1 MSVGALAETSPAS
14 RNERKAT
21 ATIRACRASGRHTLK
36 HGDGRGAAPPEFSEA
51 GIRFRAGQKNMR
63 RENELMGTKDGRPA
77 GKGGLRGFTGA
88 ILAALALG
96 VILCADPILA
106 QTAPPARDAAPAAGP
121 AAPLAEEPKFPPS
134 VTDALLPSALPRDLS
149 PWGMFL
155 SAVPIVKAVIVGL
168 AFASLATWTVW
179 LAKTIE
185 LWNARRAARQ
195 GLEVLARAKS
205 LRAAEKELVQTR
217 SPVARFVAA
226 AAGEADRSDG
236 LASEGVKD
244 RAAILLSRI
253 EAQAGRAIARGT
265 GVLATIGATA
275 PFVGLFGTVWGIMD
289 SFIGISKTHTTNL
302 AVVAPGIAEALLA
315 TAMGLFAAIPAVV
328 MYNAFAR
335 AIAGY
340 RAQLGDAAAE
350 VLRHLSRDLD
360 RDASPGQKEDAPVVP
375 LRRPAE

>member
-1 MSVGALAETSPAS
+1 MTDGEGT
-14 RNERKAT
+14 R
-21 ATIRACRASGRHTLK
+21 IGGR
-36 HGDGRGAAPPEFSEA
+36 
-51 GIRFRAGQKNMR
+51 
-63 RENELMGTKDGRPA
+63 RPY
-77 GKGGLRGFTGA
+77 GFART
-88 ILAALALG
+88 ILAALTLG
-96 VILCADPILA
+96 AIVCAAPVLA
-106 QTAPPARDAAPAAGP
+106 QTASPAQDAAPAAGP
-121 AAPLAEEPKFPPS
+121 AARVEPTIAEPKSLPRM
-134 VTDALLPSALPRDLS
+134 TDVLLPSALPRDLS

-155 SAVPIVKAVIVGL
+155 SAVPIVKIVMVGL

-185 LWNARRAARQ
+185 LWNARRAARR
-195 GLEVLARAKS
+195 GLEVLASAKS
-205 LRAAEKELVQTR
+205 LRAAEKELAQPR
-217 SPVARFVAA
+217 SPVTRFVAA
-226 AAGEADRSDG
+226 AAAEADRSDG
-236 LASEGVKD
+236 LAPEGVKD

-253 EAQAGRAIARGT
+253 EAQAGRAIMRGI

-289 SFIGISKTHTTNL
+289 SFIGISKTNTTNL

-335 AIAGY
+335 GITGY
-340 RAQLGDAAAE
+340 RATLGDAAAE

-360 RDASPGQKEDAPVVP
+360 RDTAPRQKDDAPIVP

>member
-1 MSVGALAETSPAS
+1 M
-14 RNERKAT
+14 
-21 ATIRACRASGRHTLK
+21 
-36 HGDGRGAAPPEFSEA
+36 
-51 GIRFRAGQKNMR
+51 
-63 RENELMGTKDGRPA
+63 
-77 GKGGLRGFTGA
+77 
-88 ILAALALG
+88 
-96 VILCADPILA
+96 
-106 QTAPPARDAAPAAGP
+106 
-121 AAPLAEEPKFPPS
+121 
-134 VTDALLPSALPRDLS
+134 
-149 PWGMFL
+149 
-155 SAVPIVKAVIVGL
+155 
-168 AFASLATWTVW
+168 
-179 LAKTIE
+179 
-185 LWNARRAARQ
+185 
-195 GLEVLARAKS
+195 LARAKS
-205 LRAAEKELVQTR
+205 LRAAEKEFSRTR
-217 SPVARFVAA
+217 SPAARFVAA
-226 AAGEADRSDG
+226 AAGEADRSNS
-236 LASEGVKD
+236 LAPEGVKD

-289 SFIGISKTHTTNL
+289 SFIGISKTNTTNL

-360 RDASPGQKEDAPVVP
+360 REASPGQPEGAPVVP

>member
-1 MSVGALAETSPAS
+1 MTDGEGT
-14 RNERKAT
+14 R
-21 ATIRACRASGRHTLK
+21 IGGR
-36 HGDGRGAAPPEFSEA
+36 
-51 GIRFRAGQKNMR
+51 
-63 RENELMGTKDGRPA
+63 RPY
-77 GKGGLRGFTGA
+77 GFART
-88 ILAALALG
+88 ILAALTLG
-96 VILCADPILA
+96 AIVCAAPVLA
-106 QTAPPARDAAPAAGP
+106 QSASPAQDAAPAAGP
-121 AAPLAEEPKFPPS
+121 AARVEATIAEPKSLPRM
-134 VTDALLPSALPRDLS
+134 TDVLLPSALPRDLS

-155 SAVPIVKAVIVGL
+155 NAVPIVKIVMVGL

-185 LWNARRAARQ
+185 LWNARRAARR

-205 LRAAEKELVQTR
+205 LRAAEKELAQPH
-217 SPVARFVAA
+217 SPVTRFVAA

-236 LASEGVKD
+236 LAPEGVKD

-253 EAQAGRAIARGT
+253 EAQVGRAIARGI

-289 SFIGISKTHTTNL
+289 SFIGISKTNTTNL

-315 TAMGLFAAIPAVV
+315 TATGLFAAIPAVV

-335 AIAGY
+335 GITGY

-360 RDASPGQKEDAPVVP
+360 RDAAPRQKEDAPIVP

>member
-1 MSVGALAETSPAS
+1 MTDGEGTP
-14 RNERKAT
+14 
-21 ATIRACRASGRHTLK
+21 IGGR
-36 HGDGRGAAPPEFSEA
+36 
-51 GIRFRAGQKNMR
+51 
-63 RENELMGTKDGRPA
+63 RPY
-77 GKGGLRGFTGA
+77 GFART
-88 ILAALALG
+88 ILAALTLG
-96 VILCADPILA
+96 AIVCAAPVLA
-106 QTAPPARDAAPAAGP
+106 QTPSPAQDAAPAAGP
-121 AAPLAEEPKFPPS
+121 AARVEPTIAEPKSLPRM
-134 VTDALLPSALPRDLS
+134 TDVLLPSALPRDLS

-155 SAVPIVKAVIVGL
+155 SAVPIVKAVMVGL

-185 LWNARRAARQ
+185 LWNARRAARR

-205 LRAAEKELVQTR
+205 LRAAEKELAQPR
-217 SPVARFVAA
+217 SPVTRFVAA

-236 LASEGVKD
+236 LAPEGVKD

-253 EAQAGRAIARGT
+253 EAQAGRAIARGI

-289 SFIGISKTHTTNL
+289 SFIGISKTNTTNL

-335 AIAGY
+335 GITGY

-360 RDASPGQKEDAPVVP
+360 RDAAPRQKEDAPIVP